1 MMDTL
6 IEDCDAFYA
15 SVEEL
20 DRPELKYHLRRLSLH
35 RLVPMGVGQGVLT
48 TSNYEARKYGVRSAM
63 PSYIAKKLCPQLI
76 LLPLNFGKYI
86 AKGGPFLT
94 VLLSEAK
101 EIREV
106 IAKYDP
112 NYMAAS
118 LDEAYLNMTS
128 YIREHNLDPTEA
140 ISQLRAEIF
149 EKTKITTS
157 AGLGA
162 STSPHYLL
170 TKTRYPHRQN
180 WIQQKQGHLTHV
192 RVLISGQIINSFSPT
207 IVKQSCH
214 SCAPFLVEKSMV

>member
-1 MMDTL
+1 MPSTRAWRNC
-6 IEDCDAFYA
+6 I
-15 SVEEL
+15 
-20 DRPELKYHLRRLSLH
+20 DRISSISSCRLSLH

-48 TSNYEARKYGVRSAM
+48 TSNYGVRKYGVRSAM
-63 PSYIAKKLCPQLI
+63 PSYIAKKLCPHLI
-76 LLPLNFGKYI
+76 LLPLNFDKYI
-86 AKGGPFLT
+86 AKGNPFLT

-140 ISQLRAEIF
+140 VTQLREEIF

-162 STSPHYLL
+162 SMPSQKVVFLL
-170 TKTRYPHRQN
+170 TKT
-180 WIQQKQGHLTHV
+180 L
-192 RVLISGQIINSFSPT
+192 S
-207 IVKQSCH
+207 
-214 SCAPFLVEKSMV
+214 